1 MHPSILLP
9 LPCLRLPMPANM
21 LWGTQAPSMVA
32 QPATIQRPLPPLPR
46 HPGSTSALHPVDV
59 ARVAN
64 AAGLRDR
71 PALHADALLQQVPA
85 VPGLEV

>member
-9 LPCLRLPMPANM
+9 LPCLRLPMPADM

-32 QPATIQRPLPPLPR
+32 QPAPIQRPLPPLPR
-46 HPGSTSALHPVDV
+46 HPASTSPPRPEDAV
-59 ARVAN
+59 RVVN
-64 AAGLRDR
+64 AADLRDR
-71 PALHADALLQQVPA
+71 PALHADAHLRQVPA